1 MLFPWSI
8 SPGQDGVS
16 APAPPGRGGGWGQPA
31 GERAQLLLS
40 KAVGSL
46 PTFSKP
52 VLKNIPRSH
61 GLAQLCGWS
70 SSPSRD
76 INSWC

>member
-1 MLFPWSI
+1 MYIHLPWSI
-8 SPGQDGVS
+8 T
-16 APAPPGRGGGWGQPA
+16 PGRDGGPDPWEGTEAGAAA
-31 GERAQLLLS
+31 GEWVQLLLS

-52 VLKNIPRSH
+52 VLKNIPRSQ
-61 GLAQLCGWS
+61 GLAQLHGWS

-76 INSWC
+76 INSQH

>member
-1 MLFPWSI
+1 MRFPWSI
-8 SPGQDGVS
+8 SPRLGRDS
-16 APAPPGRGGGWGQPA
+16 WPPPGRGGGRGQPA
-31 GERAQLLLS
+31 GERVQLLLS
-40 KAVGSL
+40 EAVGSL

-61 GLAQLCGWS
+61 GLAQLHGWS

-76 INSWC
+76 INSRH

>member
-1 MLFPWSI
+1 MPWSI
-8 SPGQDGVS
+8 SPGPGGV
-16 APAPPGRGGGWGQPA
+16 PAPPGRGGGQGQPA
-31 GERAQLLLS
+31 GERVQLLLS

-52 VLKNIPRSH
+52 VLKNIPRSP

-76 INSWC
+76 INSRR